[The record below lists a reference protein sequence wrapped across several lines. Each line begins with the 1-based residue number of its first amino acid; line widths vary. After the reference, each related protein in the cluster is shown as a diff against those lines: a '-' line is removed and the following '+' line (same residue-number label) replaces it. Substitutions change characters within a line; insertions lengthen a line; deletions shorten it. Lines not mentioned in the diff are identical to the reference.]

1 MRFTVK
7 RMGMVI
13 RLKANKIEDYKR
25 LHASVWPDVLKTI
38 AKANIKNYTIFLREP
53 ENLLFGYWEYHGDD
67 FEADSTKIASDPKT
81 QEWWKITDALQ
92 IRMESSKPNEQWSMM
107 DEVFHTD

>member
-1 MRFTVK
+1 
-7 RMGMVI
+7 MGMVI

-53 ENLLFGYWEYHGDD
+53 ENLLFGYWGGWY
-67 FEADSTKIASDPKT
+67 
-81 QEWWKITDALQ
+81 
-92 IRMESSKPNEQWSMM
+92 
-107 DEVFHTD
+107 

>member
-67 FEADSTKIASDPKT
+67 FEADYAKIASDPKT
-81 QEWWKITDALQ
+81 QE
-92 IRMESSKPNEQWSMM
+92 
-107 DEVFHTD
+107 

>member
-25 LHASVWPDVLKTI
+25 LHASVYRCSENYRKS
-38 AKANIKNYTIFLREP
+38 KYKNYTIFLREP

-67 FEADSTKIASDPKT
+67 FER
-81 QEWWKITDALQ
+81 
-92 IRMESSKPNEQWSMM
+92 IRENR
-107 DEVFHTD
+107 V